1 MAAETAVRLETT
13 QTVDEVFASLAP
25 RPPRGGVLGGAA
37 VLLAGIV
44 LEFLVLA
51 PLGGMPGI
59 LKVPL
64 VLLGAYVCL
73 RGLDAACKNVW
84 GARFDTGLWLCVA
97 WLTMLALAALLADF
111 LPLAEATD
119 TVKSITEPGNARPD
133 FFSKHPLGSNNFSLD
148 LLAQSIYAARVS
160 VGTALLA
167 VAIAVVVGSLIGM
180 AAGYFRGVTDV
191 IFGVYTDSVLSVPA
205 LLLLIAVITVI
216 GKPTEPYEAVWKMG
230 LTLALVAVPTMARL
244 ARANTMVFAQ
254 REFVLAAR
262 AMGASNRRIIFREIA
277 PNVALPVLSYSF
289 IIIATLI
296 VAEGSLSFLGIGL
309 KQPNPTWGNM
319 ISEGR
324 VSNVLRKYPHIAL
337 VPGFVMFLT
346 VFSFNRVGEKFRSL
360 WDQRDSKL

>member
-205 LLLLIAVITVI
+205 LLLLIA
-216 GKPTEPYEAVWKMG
+216 
-230 LTLALVAVPTMARL
+230 
-244 ARANTMVFAQ
+244 
-254 REFVLAAR
+254 
-262 AMGASNRRIIFREIA
+262 
-277 PNVALPVLSYSF
+277 
-289 IIIATLI
+289 
-296 VAEGSLSFLGIGL
+296 
-309 KQPNPTWGNM
+309 
-319 ISEGR
+319 
-324 VSNVLRKYPHIAL
+324 
-337 VPGFVMFLT
+337 
-346 VFSFNRVGEKFRSL
+346 
-360 WDQRDSKL
+360 